1 MKKLLLFLVSCLFVG
16 SLYSQS
22 ISSSVIAS
30 AGGDQ
35 TVGGISLSWT
45 LGELATET
53 LTSANL
59 ILTQGFQQGYFEITA
74 IDDPLSNRIDLK
86 VFPNP
91 AIDYINILIE
101 DKDVKNVKLELYNL
115 EGKLIYNEQW
125 ENSGSA
131 HQLQLSNFSSSQYIL
146 KIFDDQSGKVQSF
159 KIIKR

>member
-1 MKKLLLFLVSCLFVG
+1 MKKLLLVVVACLFAVTAF
-16 SLYSQS
+16 SQS
-22 ISSSVIAS
+22 ISSSVVAT
-30 AGGDQ
+30 AGGYS
-35 TVGGISLSWT
+35 TAGGLSLSWT

-53 LTSANL
+53 LTSTNL
-59 ILTQGFQQGYFEITA
+59 ILTQGFQQGYYEITS
-74 IDDPLSNRIDLK
+74 IDDPLSKLIDLK

-101 DKDVKNVKLELYNL
+101 DVDVKNVKIELYNL

-131 HQLQLSNFSSSQYIL
+131 HQLQLNNFSSSQYIL
-146 KIFDDQSGKVQSF
+146 RIIDEQNGKVNSF